1 MVNQRRLKIMLETQ
15 FPARP
20 KMEVFAKW
28 LMFTCCILFLGFMA
42 AYYPVEANIPFIVIP
57 SILVLLFAKP
67 VFFEKLKLT
76 TLLVM
81 RIVIVFA
88 FFFIEMR
95 QIYVDLILLALI
107 INILEAT
114 FTDLLKHKKYFNA
127 ISGFML
133 AAGVVGLRGGWVDG
147 AGYYLVSGANQAAT
161 ICYVIGYTIWNWIFV
176 TDEFSPAVSLMHVGF
191 LGAPILGGLVSM
203 AFGNAANPMGIWLLL
218 RANTLAIGGW
228 LQIACKGWFEK
239 EFYDE
244 KFAKFIDF
252 THKNSVQFV
261 LMLINVGLM
270 IAVIAIA
277 ATTHGFIGSP
287 AFER

>member
-1 MVNQRRLKIMLETQ
+1 MLETQ

-20 KMEVFAKW
+20 KTEVFAKW
-28 LMFTCCILFLGFMA
+28 LMFTCCILFLGFMS

-76 TLLVM
+76 TLLTM

-88 FFFIEMR
+88 AFFVNMR
-95 QIYVDLILLALI
+95 QIYVDIILLMLI

-133 AAGVVGLRGGWVDG
+133 AAGVVGLRGMWPGDTG
-147 AGYYLVSGANQAAT
+147 FGYYLVYGANQAAT

-191 LGAPILGGLVSM
+191 LGAPILGCLVSM
-203 AFGNAANPMGIWLLL
+203 AFGNAANPMGMWLLL

-228 LQIACKGWFEK
+228 LQIACKGWFER

-261 LMLINVGLM
+261 LMLVNVGLM
-270 IAVIAIA
+270 IAVIVIA
-277 ATTHGFIGSP
+277 ATTPGFIGSP